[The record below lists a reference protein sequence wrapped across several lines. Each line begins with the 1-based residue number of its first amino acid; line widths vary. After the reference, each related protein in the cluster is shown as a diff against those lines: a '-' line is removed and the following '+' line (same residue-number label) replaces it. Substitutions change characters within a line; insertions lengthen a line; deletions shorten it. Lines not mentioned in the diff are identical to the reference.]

1 MTRLS
6 GHHLTGAGRHHWGIT
21 DWRTAHHD
29 LRSPAA
35 GPSAWPVS
43 RKICLSRFETDQYN
57 NYYPMTELPGTRLPR
72 LRPAVPWTVSVTRGA
87 AATDWP
93 AKIMSSPS
101 ASSQLL
107 WSLLTSRGG
116 WALVD
121 YFCVRSTHCGGLV
134 ESVKAKFNLIQ
145 GVGVTEAASLF
156 TSVLTQSDSPVQYWI
171 THWLA
176 GLAVQLV
183 SVVEPG
189 LRPRPP
195 GPVESGEGSP
205 RRIVYTLV

>member
-1 MTRLS
+1 MGTIWPAL
-6 GHHLTGAGRHHWGIT
+6 RHHRREQSVT
-21 DWRTAHHD
+21 DGGT
-29 LRSPAA
+29 S
-35 GPSAWPVS
+35 WPEIARWAIRLASHSVV
-43 RKICLSRFETDQYN
+43 KFVCFETDQYN
-57 NYYPMTELPGTRLPR
+57 NNYPMTELPGTTLPR
-72 LRPAVPWTVSVTRGA
+72 LRPVPRTVSVTRGA
-87 AATDWP
+87 AATQWLAEDHVKLIRIKSVTW
-93 AKIMSSPS
+93 
-101 ASSQLL
+101 

-121 YFCVRSTHCGGLV
+121 YFCARSTHCGGLV

-145 GVGVTEAASLF
+145 GVDVTEATSLF

-189 LRPRPP
+189 WRRGRPGRWRS
-195 GPVESGEGSP
+195 SGEGSP
-205 RRIVYTLV
+205 LRAANSIVYVTI